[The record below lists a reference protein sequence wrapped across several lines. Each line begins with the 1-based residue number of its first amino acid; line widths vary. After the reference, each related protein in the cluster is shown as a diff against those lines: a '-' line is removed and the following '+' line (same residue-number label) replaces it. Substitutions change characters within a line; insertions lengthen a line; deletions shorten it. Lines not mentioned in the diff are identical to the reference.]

1 MWLNLIIILQ
11 EKLLKEMNTLW
22 ERFQELKNN
31 VTQEIKKAHSF
42 TEYVS
47 IRELMIKAQYQK
59 LHILLYEEEQLQ
71 LQALHREAQEISQQ
85 LKDSEMRMTQQKHQV
100 KETYREL
107 AEACRKPDLELLQDM
122 GSVLERAELVQTLNP
137 QRVNP
142 ELTLWHITGLT
153 EMLYNFKVDHGL
165 KKEVA
170 HSYLRLPEDLRSAI
184 VGEGHRSV
192 PSHSQRA
199 ESFAVW
205 GAQTFTSGKHYWEVD
220 VSSSSNW
227 ILGVCYDSSTSDTS
241 DILNLEEAFLL
252 ASLKSNN
259 HYVLSTSVPPLTHYV
274 KMPLSSVG
282 VFLDCDHGTVSFY
295 DADIGSLIHCN
306 VPTHFTSPLNPFLC
320 LCPHEMSL

>member
-1 MWLNLIIILQ
+1 M
-11 EKLLKEMNTLW
+11 
-22 ERFQELKNN
+22 
-31 VTQEIKKAHSF
+31 
-42 TEYVS
+42 
-47 IRELMIKAQYQK
+47 
-59 LHILLYEEEQLQ
+59 
-71 LQALHREAQEISQQ
+71 
-85 LKDSEMRMTQQKHQV
+85 
-100 KETYREL
+100 
-107 AEACRKPDLELLQDM
+107 
-122 GSVLERAELVQTLNP
+122 
-137 QRVNP
+137 
-142 ELTLWHITGLT
+142 
-153 EMLYNFKVDHGL
+153 DHGL

-170 HSYLRLPEDLRSAI
+170 HSYLRLSEDLRSAI

-259 HYVLSTSVPPLTHYV
+259 HYVLTTSVPPLTHYV

-306 VPTHFTSPLNPFLC
+306 DPTHFTSPLNPFLC
-320 LCPHEMSL
+320 LCPP